1 MDLTIEVRLEIDA
14 DSGGFRISIKRGTA
28 HPNPKIRQGAGDGL
42 KTNVSR
48 PCRGPA
54 GPKNKVGAWVQ
65 DPPLDPP
72 MAEAVSLF
80 YILYHVLLLYFTA
93 I

>member
-1 MDLTIEVRLEIDA
+1 MGLV
-14 DSGGFRISIKRGTA
+14 TA
-28 HPNPKIRQGAGDGL
+28 SKPMFLGL
-42 KTNVSR
+42 AEALW
-48 PCRGPA
+48 GPQN
-54 GPKNKVGAWVQ
+54 NKVGAWVR

-80 YILYHVLLLYFTA
+80 CILYHVLLLYFTA